1 MGAMKVP
8 GLSTGRREIHYPES
22 DGKPMA
28 ETDWHWQATVELTM
42 MLKAHYADAPDV
54 YVASDLLIYTQEG
67 NPRAAVA
74 PDVFVVFGVP
84 KGPRRIYKLWEEH
97 AAPAVVFELTSR
109 KTRREDLVTKRAQY
123 ARLGVA
129 EYFLFDPEADY
140 LLPPLQ
146 GLRLEGGKYVA
157 MATAPDGTLRC
168 EALGIDLRA
177 DGSRL
182 MLRDVATGERLP
194 WIDERDAAR
203 VAAEVRLAEAEA
215 ETAALRAELARL
227 RGAG

>member
-1 MGAMKVP
+1 MGAMKAQ

-28 ETDWHWQATVELTM
+28 ETDWHWDATVELTM
-42 MLKAHYADAPDV
+42 MLKARYADAPDV
-54 YVASDLLIYTQEG
+54 YVASDLLIYYQDG
-67 NPRAAVA
+67 DPRAAVA
-74 PDVFVVFGVP
+74 PDVFVIFGVP

-129 EYFLFDPEADY
+129 EYFLFDPEADS
-140 LLPPLQ
+140 LQPPLQ
-146 GLRLEGGKYVA
+146 GLRLEGDAYVA
-157 MATAPDGTLRC
+157 MPAASDGTLRC
-168 EALGIDLRA
+168 EALGLDLRA

-182 MLRDVATGERLP
+182 LLRDAATGERLP
-194 WIDERDAAR
+194 WLDELDAAR
-203 VAAEVRLAEAEA
+203 VEAEAEA
-215 ETAALRAELARL
+215 AALRAELARL

>member
-1 MGAMKVP
+1 MGAIKVP
-8 GLSTGRREIHYPES
+8 GLSTGRREIYYPES

-28 ETDWHWQATVELTM
+28 ETDWHWQAMVELTM
-42 MLKAHYADAPDV
+42 MLKARYANAPDV
-54 YVASDLLIYTQEG
+54 YVASDLLIYYQEG
-67 NPRAAVA
+67 SPRAAVA
-74 PDVFVVFGVP
+74 PDVFVVFGVS

-140 LLPPLQ
+140 LRPPLQ
-146 GLRLEGGKYVA
+146 GLLLEGGEYAA
-157 MATAPDGTLRC
+157 MSAAQDGTLRC
-168 EALGIDLRA
+168 ESLGLDLRA
-177 DGSRL
+177 AGSRL

-194 WIDERDAAR
+194 WLDELDAAR
-203 VAAEVRLAEAEA
+203 VAAETEA
-215 ETAALRAELARL
+215 AALRAELARL